1 VIIIKTLIVQLKS
14 RKLLTSSLIFALT
27 VTLIFLS
34 SLYSSIIY
42 NQQIFEIQNNNYSP
56 EQMINY
62 FINPNNLNNYK
73 TYKID
78 RDSFMELC
86 SKADIRVD
94 FGYSFGNVINKVQI
108 YYSKTKEPRVALYD
122 DGIIKK
128 AKNNYAYPGIDLRD
142 EFKKYVEISGVKY
155 DLGEAAGVKNK
166 TTTFNDSISI
176 YTKDAEKVFQSLNKV
191 SGDYPIM
198 LNLYNENINNS
209 IKECV
214 GKAFREEYF
223 QVQEVTRKDSKYDA
237 IKAQNSKEMIIL
249 IIVGLLSVITIST
262 FWIIDRHKEISIK
275 RAFGA
280 RNMHIVFEIYKELL
294 IICIFCGVLS
304 VIINWVIYRF
314 SNIFNSLQV
323 KFSFANILVCIAG
336 IIMISIVTSVL
347 PIYKALRE
355 EIISGLR
362 K

>member
-42 NQQIFEIQNNNYSP
+42 NQQIFEIENNNYSP

-62 FINPNNLNNYK
+62 FINANNFSN
-73 TYKID
+73 YKID
-78 RDSFMELC
+78 KNSFIELC
-86 SKADIRVD
+86 SKSDMVVE
-94 FGYSFGNVINKVQI
+94 FSYSFENVINGVRI

-122 DGIIKK
+122 KGVVKK
-128 AKNNYAYPGIDLRD
+128 AKNNYAYPGNDIRD

-155 DLGEAAGVKNK
+155 NLGEAVGVKNK
-166 TTTFNDSISI
+166 TTTFNESISI
-176 YTKDAEKVFQSLNKV
+176 YTNDAEKVYQSLNKV
-191 SGDYPIM
+191 SGSGPIM

-209 IKECV
+209 IKEGV
-214 GKAFREEYF
+214 GKAFKEEYF

-237 IKAQNSKEMIIL
+237 IKSQNSKQMIIL
-249 IIVGLLSVITIST
+249 ILVGLLSVITIST

-280 RNMHIVFEIYKELL
+280 RNKYIIFEIYKELL
-294 IICIFCGVLS
+294 IICIFCGGLS
-304 VIINWVIYRF
+304 VIINWLIYRF

-323 KFSFANILVCIAG
+323 KFSFDNILVCIAG